1 MEKLTYNAQEV
12 ATVLGVSKS
21 HVYQLLK
28 ENRLPVLKLGRR
40 KVVPISALEQWIQ
53 DNMEQFMEKPLL

>member
-12 ATVLGVSKS
+12 AAVLGVSKS

-40 KVVPISALEQWIQ
+40 KVIPISALEQWIQ
-53 DNMEQFMEKPLL
+53 DNMREYTEESL

>member
-12 ATVLGVSKS
+12 AEVLGVSKS

-40 KVVPISALEQWIQ
+40 KVIPITALEQWIQ
-53 DNMEQFMEKPLL
+53 DNMEQFMEKSL

>member
-12 ATVLGVSKS
+12 AAVLGVSKS
-21 HVYQLLK
+21 HIYQLLK